1 MNARYGHIPT
11 AVFESLASGSGGPEA
26 IRELTARR
34 YRKHAVLFR
43 GVLAAGQSGGAER
56 ARLIRQGYDLLAEI
70 QRHHPEAA
78 KRTILYPSVGAW
90 ALRVVR
96 AHRNGVGFPGAY
108 PDGMGAVAATA
119 AILAGFPSEIEVA
132 ISGKAVMLPSLGAA
146 DVDGQVAVVRNA
158 EGGAEVL
165 SAGRSVKVPAD
176 PYEDGPGW
184 RGLRRVQTG
193 SLDVLI
199 DDIDPFRMPS
209 SADLSPRLSADDLGR
224 LSAALR
230 SAWPIL
236 EEFHPGVAA
245 EVAEAVT
252 VIVPLI
258 SARGGRVSSSSSA
271 TFGAVGLSEPSD
283 PYWCAETFAHEIQ
296 HLKLSALL
304 DIVPMT
310 LPDNGRRYYAPW
322 REDPRPIGGLVQGAY
337 AFLGVSAFW
346 RRQRRSVNG
355 ALRLRADSEF
365 ARWREATGR
374 GIETLQSSER
384 LTPAGADFV
393 RGMARTLDTWRDESV
408 SREALDLAR
417 DEAERHLARWQLVNG
432 PLPA

>member
-1 MNARYGHIPT
+1 MNARYHDLPT
-11 AVFESLASGSGGPEA
+11 AVFESLASGGGGPEA
-26 IRELTARR
+26 VRELTSRR
-34 YRKHAVLFR
+34 YRKHAKLLR
-43 GVLAAGQSGGAER
+43 GVLAAAQSAGGER
-56 ARLIRQGYDLLAEI
+56 ARIARQGYDLLIEV
-70 QRHHPEAA
+70 QRRHPEVAE
-78 KRTILYPSVGAW
+78 RTILHPSVGAW

-96 AHRNGVGFPGAY
+96 AYRSEAGFPGTEPGELA
-108 PDGMGAVAATA
+108 AVAAAA
-119 AILAGFPSEIEVA
+119 AIRAGFPAEIEVPA
-132 ISGKAVMLPSLGAA
+132 AGEAVMLPSLGAA
-146 DVDGQVAVVRNA
+146 DVRGGMAVVRNA
-158 EGGAEVL
+158 EGGTEVV
-165 SAGRSVKVPAD
+165 SGGQRVNVPAEPHQD
-176 PYEDGPGW
+176 APGW
-184 RGLRRVQTG
+184 QGLRRVRAG

-199 DDIDPFRMPS
+199 DDLDPFRMPS
-209 SADLSPRLSADDLGR
+209 STDLSPRLSADELGK

-230 SAWPIL
+230 SAWLIL
-236 EEFHPGVAA
+236 EEFHPPLAA
-245 EVAEAVT
+245 EVLEAVS

-258 SARGGRVSSSSSA
+258 SARGGLVSTSSSA
-271 TFGAVGLSEPSD
+271 TFGAVGLSEPPD

-346 RRQRRSVNG
+346 RRQRRSANG

-374 GIETLQSSER
+374 VIETLQSSER

-393 RGMARTLDTWRDESV
+393 RGMARTLSTWRDERV

-417 DEAERHLARWQLVNG
+417 DEAERHLARWQLANG
-432 PLPA
+432 ALPA